1 MEGPPQMYYTLEQAC
16 RRLAAYDHAYG
27 NEDVKDAINA
37 AIQSLA
43 GLAGWECL
51 RKVLR
56 FTAATPV
63 FSLPQGCAG
72 LVRACVNGRPATMR
86 GQDFQFMQSG
96 PGDVARPPAGFRRV
110 PFGNII
116 DEGTAPV
123 SSPTPPRFRVFA
135 MADGADEPFLTVKGR
150 DPDGRVVKVRVPVV
164 QRAAYDRTTGEVVSG
179 TEPESADVSEQE
191 FSGLDEVVLGPSGTR
206 YVTLYANDGE
216 SGVRELAHYHPSVL
230 VPMFRWYRVLD
241 MPLDRPVEMLVET
254 RIDPLPLIEPTDVL
268 PFPGVDPIE
277 YMIMYAWKMQSSEID
292 AARKYKEEAAGWLK
306 AQEVTNDAVQT
317 ELLINGSMR
326 GSLGLASMEAVN
338 I

>member
-1 MEGPPQMYYTLEQAC
+1 MYYTLEQAC

-43 GLAGWECL
+43 GLTGWECL

-72 LVRACVNGRPATMR
+72 LVRACVNGRPVTMR
-86 GQDFQFMQSG
+86 SQDFQFMQSG

-110 PFGNII
+110 PYGNII

-123 SSPTPPRFRVFA
+123 SSRTPRRFQVFA
-135 MADGADEPFLTVKGR
+135 MADGDDEPFLTVKGH
-150 DPDGRVVKVRVPVV
+150 DPEGQIVRARVPVLR
-164 QRAAYDRTTGEVVSG
+164 RAEYDRATGALVAGV
-179 TEPESADVSEQE
+179 EPEDADASAQE
-191 FSGLDEVVLGPSGTR
+191 FADLSEVVLGHDGTR
-206 YVTLYANDGE
+206 YVTLYARETDGT
-216 SGVRELAHYHPSVL
+216 VKELARYHPSVL

-241 MPLDRPVEMLVET
+241 VPPDRPVELLVET

-292 AARKYKEEAAGWLK
+292 AARKYKEEAASWLK

-326 GSLGLASMEAVN
+326 GSLGLASMEAAN